1 MPQISST
8 ADHYPTLHQ
17 GHLTG
22 KGDDLQPFLSTVQR
36 RQNDPIV
43 QTAVD
48 PGKQVYLFINNLNLT
63 DHDQVSLSKLGT
75 LRERH
80 ESCTVVLFYI
90 SMQCHSIFTDSYFDF
105 ASRTYKWMA
114 AKSL

>member
-48 PGKQVYLFINNLNLT
+48 PGKQVYLFINNYRLL
-63 DHDQVSLSKLGT
+63 QAFEIKLS
-75 LRERH
+75 
-80 ESCTVVLFYI
+80 I
-90 SMQCHSIFTDSYFDF
+90 SIFFYVFVHN
-105 ASRTYKWMA
+105 
-114 AKSL
+114 KSF